1 MKIYRRLDTFGS
13 KLAIVLCGPLRS
25 TVPFIPSCVTREKY
39 FTTRCAQP
47 LQAVAA
53 HLTAVYH
60 SCAGYSIFKFLICPS
75 NNRELGVA
83 FCIPISHDFHIDL
96 YSCTIMCTL
105 VVLLFNKK
113 TAPAT
118 VKVTSAVWLSNIY
131 YGTFILICIKCGDIY
146 YSFVTTFLKI
156 ENAQNSIIFKV
167 LQ

>member
-1 MKIYRRLDTFGS
+1 MFFALAQYRSFHS
-13 KLAIVLCGPLRS
+13 ALRD
-25 TVPFIPSCVTREKY
+25 VREV
-39 FTTRCAQP
+39 FHSSMRSA

-75 NNRELGVA
+75 TYRELGRA
-83 FCIPISHDFHIDL
+83 FCIPISHNFHIDL
-96 YSCTIMCTL
+96 YSCTIVCAF

-131 YGTFILICIKCGDIY
+131 YRTFILICIKCGDIY

-156 ENAQNSIIFKV
+156 ENAQNTIIFKV